1 MQINLVY
8 LKNSREAQ
16 KWSTRSGR
24 PTAVCLVTYEYN
36 VFCNQYFQ
44 RLELQNIQKK
54 DITRPQTCDIPRR
67 TIVVNN
73 AIFPKFQMLMENFVD
88 AVHACTA
95 CTACVLRELVT

>member
-1 MQINLVY
+1 MIFLGRRKVLPDKRSPHEESQHLTWRGALSSANLVY

-36 VFCNQYFQ
+36 VSCNQYIQ

-54 DITRPQTCDIPRR
+54 DITRPQTLKHA
-67 TIVVNN
+67 T
-73 AIFPKFQMLMENFVD
+73 FQDVQL
-88 AVHACTA
+88 
-95 CTACVLRELVT
+95 